1 MARMSRIG
9 AYNGAKVSGAIAD
22 CMAAVLLRVVAV
34 GALVLSAPASAQ
46 QPATENPDALRPP
59 TLLAYPLASRQQEVV
74 RLYFAELT
82 RALQT
87 GDTTTLSVL
96 VPDSVVPAAERRN
109 ARPTGCP
116 SLGAAMTRLRARASV
131 IGGLRSIALDQVAV
145 SPAGQ
150 GDTVAFGAARL
161 RVGGRTSGLSV
172 VLTRSGHARSM
183 ARVEGLLLALCTAP
197 G

>member
-1 MARMSRIG
+1 MARQSKIG
-9 AYNGAKVSGAIAD
+9 ANNGSTVSGMIAER
-22 CMAAVLLRVVAV
+22 MAVVQLGLLAV
-34 GALVLSAPASAQ
+34 GALVLGAPASAQ

-59 TLLAYPLASRQQEVV
+59 TFLAYPVASRQQEVV
-74 RLYFAELT
+74 RLYFAELR

-87 GDTTTLSVL
+87 GDTTTLSAL
-96 VPDSVVPAAERRN
+96 VPDSVIPAGEKRS
-109 ARPTGCP
+109 ARPTGCA
-116 SLGAAMTRLRARASV
+116 SLGAAMTGLRVRASV

-161 RVGGRTSGLSV
+161 RAGGRTSGLSV
-172 VLTRSGHARSM
+172 ALTRSGHARSM